1 MARNPE
7 EPDRSYGEALD
18 VVGPTV
24 ERWIKEMFKG
34 FDLTNISKP
43 QKDLIQGLTV
53 ETMLYNSLMSND
65 EIVAVLAG
73 IIRNVATRHSYV
85 NALDWGRRADMFEKL
100 KPGG

>member
-7 EPDRSYGEALD
+7 EQDRSYGEALD

-73 IIRNVATRHSYV
+73 IIRNVATRHSYA
-85 NALDWGRRADMFEKL
+85 NALDWGRRAEMFEKL